1 MPISL
6 HAGRIPVDSQVL
18 GVSEDQF
25 EALARW
31 IAEIAAPTDALLE
44 IGAGDGDDKYF
55 DLVRPLVGR
64 VVGVDPDPNSSRHAG
79 LDEWHQTTVEEFSLR
94 LDPAA
99 VEPAAA
105 KGVPGATATV
115 PPRSRAAHGSGP
127 YDLALAVY
135 VVEHVANPVGFFQ
148 AARTCL
154 RPGGSLFVVTP
165 NLWHY
170 FGVLAKAAT
179 ALGVEDRLLEALRA
193 ERPEHHGVAHFSVAY
208 RANSVSTLRRL
219 GHEAGYSALEIRHL
233 DNPAVFEA
241 YFPGW
246 SVAFP
251 RWYSKMV
258 HRIGR
263 AELFGTLICRFV
275 N

>member
-1 MPISL
+1 VPISL
-6 HAGRIPVDSQVL
+6 HAGRIPVYSQAL

-55 DLVRPLVGR
+55 GLVRPLVGR
-64 VVGVDPDPNSSRHAG
+64 IVGVDPDPHSSRHAG
-79 LDEWHQTTVEEFSLR
+79 LDEWHRTTVEEFSRR
-94 LDPAA
+94 LPATT
-99 VEPAAA
+99 VGPDQPNL
-105 KGVPGATATV
+105 VPGSTAAD
-115 PPRSRAAHGSGP
+115 PLQSPAAHGSP
-127 YDLALAVY
+127 LYDLALAVY
-135 VVEHVANPVGFFQ
+135 VVEHVAKPVGFFQ
-148 AARTCL
+148 AARACL

-179 ALGVEDRLLEALRA
+179 ALGIEERLLDALRA

-208 RANSVSTLRRL
+208 RANSVSALRRI
-219 GHEAGYSALEIRHL
+219 GQEAGYSALEIRHL

-251 RWYSKMV
+251 RWYSAMV

-263 AELFGTLICRFV
+263 TELFGTLICRFV